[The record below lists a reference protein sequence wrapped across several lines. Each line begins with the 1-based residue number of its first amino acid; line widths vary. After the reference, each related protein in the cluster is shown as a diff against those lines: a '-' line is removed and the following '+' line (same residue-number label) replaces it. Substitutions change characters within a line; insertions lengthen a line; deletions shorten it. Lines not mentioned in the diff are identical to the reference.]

1 MNATA
6 KGRFNLIF
14 KRHFLIPTSS
24 LKGQKYLE
32 DLGLTK
38 LEQIEMLNYFE
49 DEFEITFSEQD
60 EKRIKTVN
68 DTISILDKY
77 LNFNNS
83 QLKIG

>member
-1 MNATA
+1 MNAVA
-6 KGRFNLIF
+6 KGRFNFIF
-14 KRHFLIPTSS
+14 KRHFLIPPSS
-24 LKGQKYLE
+24 LKGRKYLE

-38 LEQIEMLNYFE
+38 LEQNEMLNYFE
-49 DEFEITFSEQD
+49 EEFKITFSEQD